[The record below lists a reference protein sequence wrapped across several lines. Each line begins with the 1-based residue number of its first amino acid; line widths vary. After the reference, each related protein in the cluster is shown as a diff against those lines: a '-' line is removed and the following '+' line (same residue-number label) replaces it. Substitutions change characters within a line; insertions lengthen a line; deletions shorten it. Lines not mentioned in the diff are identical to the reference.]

1 MNRLP
6 SKRSICNV
14 TPYLPRYLH
23 WKIKK
28 KMWKCRLLN
37 VLSASSIKGG
47 LKEYGYISFVMGG
60 RNGQAE
66 RYLHFSDRG
75 LGGFSWWLDQGK
87 GCPFKSPLNDASILM
102 SYVSFNINYLS
113 HTEIIERGVWS
124 GCSLFAKKQNKTTTT
139 TKKKK
144 KQFSHYSLAIP
155 KSNSR
160 MHLKWVDSLSLSLA
174 NMISLLSNYKLLA
187 PTLLEKMLSHRREW
201 NARPDRG
208 FDSWSLQIVRFISK
222 HTCICYGH
230 SLLLLLQ
237 DWQLQVS
244 DGRVFSELVNR

>member
-1 MNRLP
+1 
-6 SKRSICNV
+6 
-14 TPYLPRYLH
+14 
-23 WKIKK
+23 
-28 KMWKCRLLN
+28 
-37 VLSASSIKGG
+37 
-47 LKEYGYISFVMGG
+47 
-60 RNGQAE
+60 
-66 RYLHFSDRG
+66 
-75 LGGFSWWLDQGK
+75 
-87 GCPFKSPLNDASILM
+87 M

-124 GCSLFAKKQNKTTTT
+124 GSSLFAKK
-139 TKKKK
+139 KKKKKKTNK

-160 MHLKWVDSLSLSLA
+160 MLLKWVDSLSISISLSLA
-174 NMISLLSNYKLLA
+174 SMICILSNYKLLA
-187 PTLLEKMLSHRREW
+187 LTLFERMLSHRLEW

-237 DWQLQVS
+237 DRQLQVS